1 MSESCVVAYARPMC
15 VVSVRVPTRC
25 GWVGDDRLYMVH
37 EEIGVDKITFL
48 VNRLHLI
55 EPMQQFLGLVFIPYI
70 SDAGSYYFMDI
81 AISGRARVHSV
92 RYRVCR
98 A

>member
-1 MSESCVVAYARPMC
+1 
-15 VVSVRVPTRC
+15 
-25 GWVGDDRLYMVH
+25 MVH

-70 SDAGSYYFMDI
+70 SDAGSYYFMWALLLVAVPVCI
-81 AISGRARVHSV
+81 LYGIVCVARKKRSEDECIVLLSV
-92 RYRVCR
+92 SDRH
-98 A
+98 